1 MSRMGERIRFLEGSN
16 TRLKG
21 SLPKERERD
30 DSVWRRMRYIQDE
43 LRQIRLSRYFDRMN
57 FKRLETFVMRRL
69 GYHSKTGS
77 EVDAENTG
85 SVVDGKVN
93 VDTDGDGI
101 GEPIRRNVIVET
113 TESKALVAQDG
124 FSSSSSS
131 SSDSK
136 VSTCSKAC
144 AYKAGLESVE
154 ARLDVYKKNEVV
166 FEEDIKILKL
176 DIKLRD
182 NALTELRKK
191 FEKAKKERDDLKLTL
206 EKFGNSSKNLSK
218 LLEIQVSDKFKASV
232 GLDSQ
237 VVDSQVFDSQENDRY
252 KTSKGYH
259 AVPPPYTGN
268 FMPPK
273 SDMVLADEDEY
284 VFSESITSEVNT
296 RDPKGGRIT
305 GKGKISTCKLDFED
319 VNFVKELKFNLFS
332 VSQMCDKKYSV
343 LFNDTECVVL
353 SPDFKLLDEI
363 MSKLEEDK
371 PESRVYTTTII
382 SEHQEKEDSEVPNTQ
397 EPRVNQEQDANINS
411 TNNINTVNPTVS
423 AINIENN
430 VVDENIVYGCIDD
443 PNIPNLEEI
452 IYSDD
457 DEEVGAEAEMNNLA
471 TNVLVSPI
479 PTIRVHKDHSL
490 EQIIGDI
497 HLAPQTRRMT
507 KNVSEHEAMQDELLQ
522 FKLQKV
528 WTLVDLPYGK
538 RAIGTKWVYKNKK
551 DDRGIVVRN
560 KVRLVAQ
567 GYTQEEG
574 INYDKV
580 FSPIARIEAIRN
592 STTRRLSNSC
602 AKGFDFMAIV
612 KANNYA
618 NSTMKQNNVAAMQND
633 VDSVIDETV
642 INEWEDRME
651 RAATTAS
658 RLEVEQDN
666 GNINRTQSMA
676 TLNESFPQGTNS
688 GSSPKCQHT
697 ILGGVEAQIRFEAAS
712 KQSND
717 PPLSRVNT
725 LGSGEDS
732 MKLMELMEFYTKLS
746 VRDFDL

>member
-1 MSRMGERIRFLEGSN
+1 M
-16 TRLKG
+16 
-21 SLPKERERD
+21 
-30 DSVWRRMRYIQDE
+30 V
-43 LRQIRLSRYFDRMN
+43 
-57 FKRLETFVMRRL
+57 
-69 GYHSKTGS
+69 S
-77 EVDAENTG
+77 E
-85 SVVDGKVN
+85 
-93 VDTDGDGI
+93 
-101 GEPIRRNVIVET
+101 
-113 TESKALVAQDG
+113 
-124 FSSSSSS
+124 
-131 SSDSK
+131 
-136 VSTCSKAC
+136 
-144 AYKAGLESVE
+144 
-154 ARLDVYKKNEVV
+154 NE
-166 FEEDIKILKL
+166 
-176 DIKLRD
+176 
-182 NALTELRKK
+182 
-191 FEKAKKERDDLKLTL
+191 
-206 EKFGNSSKNLSK
+206 
-218 LLEIQVSDKFKASV
+218 
-232 GLDSQ
+232 
-237 VVDSQVFDSQENDRY
+237 RY
-252 KTSKGYH
+252 KTSEGYH

-273 SDMVLADEDEY
+273 YDLVLANEGEY
-284 VFSESITSEVNT
+284 IFSESVTSI
-296 RDPKGGRIT
+296 P
-305 GKGKISTCKLDFED
+305 D
-319 VNFVKELKFNLFS
+319 VAIREAKTS
-332 VSQMCDKKYSV
+332 
-343 LFNDTECVVL
+343 
-353 SPDFKLLDEI
+353 
-363 MSKLEEDK
+363 MSKLKSVGEPLIEDW
-371 PESRVYTTTII
+371 I
-382 SEHQEKEDSEVPNTQ
+382 SDNG
-397 EPRVNQEQDANINS
+397 
-411 TNNINTVNPTVS
+411 
-423 AINIENN
+423 
-430 VVDENIVYGCIDD
+430 DENDTY
-443 PNIPNLEEI
+443 LEEI

-457 DEEVGAEAEMNNLA
+457 DEEVGAEVVNMNNLA

-633 VDSVIDETV
+633 VDSVI
-642 INEWEDRME
+642 
-651 RAATTAS
+651 
-658 RLEVEQDN
+658 
-666 GNINRTQSMA
+666 G
-676 TLNESFPQGTNS
+676 S
-688 GSSPKCQHT
+688 GPKCQHT

-725 LGSGEDS
+725 LGSVRTARTNGINGILYQTVGVSKLMLLSLNLLPPVLVYAARHSLTAVRDMSARSLYNGEDAES
-732 MKLMELMEFYTKLS
+732 NINAIPRRHNLLLLYS
-746 VRDFDL
+746 